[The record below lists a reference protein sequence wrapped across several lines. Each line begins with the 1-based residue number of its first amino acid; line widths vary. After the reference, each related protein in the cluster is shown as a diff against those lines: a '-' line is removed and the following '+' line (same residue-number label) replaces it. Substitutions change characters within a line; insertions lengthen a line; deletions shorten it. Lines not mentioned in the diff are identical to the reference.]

1 MSATLNIL
9 DLIVIGFTLIFLIT
23 AFFRGFVKEIFS
35 LINWLSAFV
44 ISYFASP
51 IVAKLLIGYY
61 SGNEII
67 FAAVVR
73 IIIFLL
79 VFVAA
84 ILSTSGLC
92 KALKEKISAP
102 IDRSLAIVYGLIKSM
117 LVFGFLYATTV
128 NLYGVLLGKKFHNRQ
143 EVEDALPKFFQESKS
158 HNIIKFAGN
167 AVDYPVKKFL
177 EVFIGNMGKQIDDLQ
192 KLPNDLKLEE
202 EKAAD
207 EKGHDELDERLKDS
221 GYSGYNKK
229 DLEKMNRLIEIIDK

>member
-1 MSATLNIL
+1 MSTTINIL

-23 AFFRGFVKEIFS
+23 AFFRGFIKEIFS
-35 LINWLSAFV
+35 LINWLLAFF
-44 ISYFASP
+44 ISYVVSP
-51 IVAKLLIGYY
+51 VVTKLFIGYY

-92 KALKEKISAP
+92 KTLKEKISTP
-102 IDRSLAIVYGLIKSM
+102 IDRSLGVGYGLIKSM

-143 EVEDALPKFFQESKS
+143 EVEESLPKFFQESKS
-158 HNIIKFAGN
+158 HNIIRFAGN
-167 AVDYPVKKFL
+167 AIDYPVKKFL
-177 EVFIGNMGKQIDDLQ
+177 EVFMGNMGKQLNDLQ
-192 KLPNDLKLEE
+192 KLEE
-202 EKAAD
+202 EKDA
-207 EKGHDELDERLKDS
+207 EENKNHDDLDDRLKDS